1 MNTISTVNR
10 CTQLSLLSGAVGWIL
25 SRYVHVISPPYALS
39 HAEFLL
45 TLFCVG
51 LVPTVTIF
59 MPTLYPDP
67 AVQRTSLWF
76 AGITIT
82 ALLTIATVLHFAFAA
97 VGTIAC
103 MAALGIFYFLKQ
115 RFIKALRAR

>member
-1 MNTISTVNR
+1 MSISRITSN
-10 CTQLSLLSGAVGWIL
+10 
-25 SRYVHVISPPYALS
+25 
-39 HAEFLL
+39 
-45 TLFCVG
+45 
-51 LVPTVTIF
+51 
-59 MPTLYPDP
+59 P